1 MQKKSLW
8 ISLVMSF
15 VLVLPVLAQADAK
28 TFRARKDGGSKVT
41 FTSDAPLETI
51 DGISS
56 TVTGKV
62 TFDPG
67 DLSSVKGTLKVPVKT
82 LRTGNDLRDE
92 HLVGDKWLDAKK
104 NPDAVFEITKVKGPS
119 KIKPNKDTK
128 VKVSGKFTVHGITRP
143 VTADATVR
151 WIPFSDEIKGT
162 PGIDNDV
169 LRVKAKFRVKLTDHL
184 ISVPAI
190 VRLKVSN
197 DIDVSVSVRAVA
209 E

>member
-1 MQKKSLW
+1 MDSRRGRGR
-8 ISLVMSF
+8 SPVRFRSF
-15 VLVLPVLAQADAK
+15 
-28 TFRARKDGGSKVT
+28 
-41 FTSDAPLETI
+41 APLGRLARE
-51 DGISS
+51 
-56 TVTGKV
+56 
-62 TFDPG
+62 P
-67 DLSSVKGTLKVPVKT
+67 
-82 LRTGNDLRDE
+82 LRGVGRAQQALELDE